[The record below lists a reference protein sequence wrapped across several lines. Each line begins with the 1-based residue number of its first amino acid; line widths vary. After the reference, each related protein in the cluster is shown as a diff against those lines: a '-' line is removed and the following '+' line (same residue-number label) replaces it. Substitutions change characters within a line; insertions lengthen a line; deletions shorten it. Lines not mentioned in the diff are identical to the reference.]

1 MVLNVPL
8 VVTSVLMVPYFALM
22 VLVVSVDG
30 TVTVL
35 KIPLTPVAV
44 LVINVELF
52 VMELKVARVLA
63 MELV

>member
-8 VVTSVLMVPYFALM
+8 VVTNVLIVPYFALM

-30 TVTVL
+30 TVRVL
-35 KIPLTPVAV
+35 KIPLIPVAV
-44 LVINVELF
+44 LVIRVELF
-52 VMELKVARVLA
+52 VIELKVARVLA